1 VSLSITRELKNLMK
15 TGKYYLGARKTI
27 KAVLTGKA
35 KMVIVAENAPPE
47 YRERVLYY
55 AKLAGIPVYIYPG
68 TSFDLGVACGKPF
81 KVSMIAVLDEGQSR
95 ILELAASSA
104 T

>member
-1 VSLSITRELKNLMK
+1 MSMSVERELKNLIK

-27 KAVLTGKA
+27 KAVLRGEA
-35 KMVIVAENAPPE
+35 KMVIIAENAPPE

-55 AKLAGIPVYIYPG
+55 AKLAGIPVYTYPG

-81 KVSMIAVLDEGQSR
+81 KISMIAVIDEGQSR
-95 ILELAASSA
+95 ILELAAPSR
-104 T
+104 

>member
-1 VSLSITRELKNLMK
+1 MSMSVERELKNLIK

-27 KAVLTGKA
+27 KAVLRGEA
-35 KMVIVAENAPPE
+35 KMVIIAENASPE

-55 AKLAGIPVYIYPG
+55 ARLAGIPVYTYPG

-81 KVSMIAVLDEGQSR
+81 KISMIAVIDEGQSR
-95 ILELAASSA
+95 ILELAAPSR
-104 T
+104 